1 LPLCGDRRGA
11 SDDPKWSSGRVLS
24 GHDDVIVFPPHHGD
38 VAIDDDRSHFSADV
52 VDCLADLKSVRLRC
66 GDDGVRV
73 HSQPPLFS
81 NVSCCKTILKI
92 EQLTNAAKR

>member
-1 LPLCGDRRGA
+1 
-11 SDDPKWSSGRVLS
+11 
-24 GHDDVIVFPPHHGD
+24 
-38 VAIDDDRSHFSADV
+38 V

-92 EQLTNAAKR
+92 GQLTSATKR